1 MIKIKALIGLKI
13 KELRQK
19 ESLSQEKLAE
29 LANIDRTYIHD
40 IEKGPRNI
48 SVFVLEKLCS
58 ALKIKLSDFFNQIE
72 SNEKTH

>member
-1 MIKIKALIGLKI
+1 MTKIKALIGLKI
-13 KELRQK
+13 KELRHK

-40 IEKGPRNI
+40 IEKGSRNI
-48 SVFVLEKLCS
+48 SVSVLVKLCS

-72 SNEKTH
+72 SHD

>member
-1 MIKIKALIGLKI
+1 MTKIKVLIGLKI

-40 IEKGPRNI
+40 IEKGSRNI
-48 SVFVLEKLCS
+48 SVSVLEKLCS

-72 SNEKTH
+72 SHD